1 MSKRYDL
8 IVLGSGGAGYRV
20 AMRTA
25 QAGWK
30 VAIIEENK
38 IWGGTCDNRG
48 CMPKKVLVGATEM
61 ADMNRRYQGL
71 GIVTKP
77 AELDWSALIKFK
89 STFTD
94 GVSVETKDPL
104 NKAGVELYE
113 GSPKFVNQD
122 AIEVN
127 GEQLSSKHFHIAT
140 GAKPAKLMIEGAEH
154 LITSDDFLSLPQL
167 PKRIVFVGG
176 GYVSFELAHVAAR
189 FGVKV
194 MILHNDD
201 KPLPMF
207 DPDLVKTLVAASQEA
222 GVEIIFDAAVT
233 KIEKAGSALII
244 HAANGQQ
251 YNADLVVHGAGRPP
265 AIDTLNLEA
274 AGIEYERRGVVVNE
288 YLQSV
293 SNSRVYAGG
302 DAAAAGPPLSP
313 IARLHGTIVADNLLG
328 TKTKQPDYRSTPSV
342 VFTEPSLAMVGL
354 TEQTAKDKGLDVR
367 VHTED
372 MSSWFDAKRT
382 NLKHTMAKT
391 LVDNQTSKIMGAHII
406 GNHAEDLINMF
417 ALAIE
422 AGLTVEQF
430 QTPIYAFPSPSDDAR
445 YLLG

>member
-1 MSKRYDL
+1 MKEYDL
-8 IVLGSGGAGYRV
+8 VVLGSGGAGYRV
-20 AMRTA
+20 AMRTVE
-25 QAGWK
+25 AGWK
-30 VAIIEENK
+30 VAVIEENK
-38 IWGGTCDNRG
+38 VWGGTCDNRG
-48 CMPKKVLVGATEM
+48 CMPKKVLVGAAEM
-61 ADMNRRYQGL
+61 ADMSRRFQGL
-71 GIVTKP
+71 GVVTKP
-77 AELDWSALIKFK
+77 AELSWEALIKFK

-94 GVSVETKDPL
+94 SVSDETKEPL
-104 NKAGVELYE
+104 EKAGVELYE
-113 GSPKFVNQD
+113 GSPKFINENTL
-122 AIEVN
+122 EVN
-127 GEQLSSKHFHIAT
+127 GEQLTSKHFHIAT
-140 GAKPAKLMIEGAEH
+140 GAKPAPLKIPGAE
-154 LITSDDFLSLPQL
+154 LLVTSDKFLNLQSL

-189 FGVKV
+189 FGAKV
-194 MILHNDD
+194 IILHNDD
-201 KPLPMF
+201 RPLPMF
-207 DPDLVKTLVAASQEA
+207 DPDTVKTLVVASKEA
-222 GVEIIFDAAVT
+222 GIEVIFGAAVE
-233 KIEKAGSALII
+233 KIEKVGGAVVI

-251 YNADLVVHGAGRPP
+251 YNADLAVHGAGRPP

-274 AGIEYERRGVVVNE
+274 ANIEYERRGVVVNE

-293 SNSRVYAGG
+293 SNPRAFAGG
-302 DAAAAGPPLSP
+302 DAAAAGSPLSP

-354 TEQTAKDKGLDVR
+354 TEQAAKDKGVDVQ

-382 NLKHTMAKT
+382 NLKNTMAKT
-391 LVDNQTSKIMGAHII
+391 LVDKETSKIVGAHII

-430 QTPIYAFPSPSDDAR
+430 QAPIYAFPSPSDDAR
-445 YLLG
+445 YMV

>member
-1 MSKRYDL
+1 MNRHYDL

-30 VAIIEENK
+30 VAVIEENK

-48 CMPKKVLVGATEM
+48 CMPKKVLVGAAEM
-61 ADMNRRYQGL
+61 ADMNRRYKEL

-94 GVSVETKDPL
+94 SVSDETKEPL
-104 NKAGVELYE
+104 EKAGVELYE
-113 GSPKFVNQD
+113 GSPKFVSED
-122 AIEVN
+122 TIEVN
-127 GEQLSSKHFHIAT
+127 GDQLSSKNFHIAT
-140 GAKPAKLMIEGAEH
+140 GAKPAKLTIEGAEH
-154 LITSDDFLSLPQL
+154 LATSDDFLNLTQL
-167 PKRIVFVGG
+167 PKRVIFVGG

-189 FGVKV
+189 FGTKV
-194 MILHNDD
+194 IILHNDD

-207 DPDLVKTLVAASQEA
+207 DPDVVKTLVAASGETGIEVILNA
-222 GVEIIFDAAVT
+222 GVER
-233 KIEKAGSALII
+233 IEKVGVALVI

-251 YNADLVVHGAGRPP
+251 YSSDLAVHGAGRPP

-274 AGIEYERRGVVVNE
+274 ANIEHERRGVVVNE
-288 YLQSV
+288 YLQST
-293 SNSRVYAGG
+293 SNPRVYAGG

-342 VFTEPSLAMVGL
+342 VFTEPPLAMVGL
-354 TEQTAKDKGLDVR
+354 TEQAAKDKGLDVR

-382 NLKHTMAKT
+382 NLKHTIAKT
-391 LVDNQTSKIMGAHII
+391 LVDNETNKIVGAHII

-430 QTPIYAFPSPSDDAR
+430 RAPIYAFPSPSDDAR